1 MTHLSLRRWGAAGIA
16 LALLGSLTACNKGA
30 DSSDSPSGDIST
42 TVSVSS
48 TAAPTTTAPQL
59 GRNPLTGVHDMKT
72 GSNRPIGFVVT
83 DESAKLTQ
91 LNLEKA
97 DLFFEAE
104 TEGGIPRILAVF
116 SSVDR
121 MPDTIGPIRSARPHF
136 VTFAKSLDMIY
147 CHIGGSASGKAY
159 IRKLGVDDLGNAYEI
174 NPVLKNSDNFS
185 WNRSAFTKKK
195 VLRDIKQRGYAVQSQ
210 PHTPFTFGTKTGTK
224 NAATVDVQISGNY
237 DMAFTYNADTGLYNK
252 HRNSLDT
259 PVHKT
264 HTGGPI
270 AVSNVLVMFD
280 RRYVDVVEH
289 NKDGSTLTRYNFD
302 LKSGSGILAAGGKAR
317 DIRWKC
323 TSSGIFYYESDGTT
337 PLTVSTGKTFICL
350 TNEDYKS
357 KTHIY

>member
-1 MTHLSLRRWGAAGIA
+1 MKTTFLRRGSAALSA
-16 LALLGSLTACNKGA
+16 LVLLGYLTACDTGA
-30 DSSDSPSGDIST
+30 DPASHAEDST
-42 TVSVSS
+42 TPAPVST
-48 TAAPTTTAPQL
+48 TAAPTTTAAPKL
-59 GRNPLTGVHDMKT
+59 GLNPLTGLHDMKT
-72 GSNRPIGFVVT
+72 ANNRPIGFVVT
-83 DESAKLTQ
+83 DESSTLTQ

-121 MPDTIGPIRSARPHF
+121 MPDAIGPVRSARPHF

-159 IRKLGVDDLGNAYEI
+159 IRKLGVDDLGNAFEI
-174 NPVLKNSDNFS
+174 NPILKNSDNFS

-195 VLRDIKQRGYAVQSQ
+195 VLRDIKQRGYTVKSKV
-210 PHTPFTFGTKTGTK
+210 HTPFVFGTKAGTQ

-237 DMAFTYNADTGLYNK
+237 DMAFTYDAKTGLYHK
-252 HRNSLDT
+252 HRNALDT
-259 PVHKT
+259 PVHTT

-270 AVSNVLVMFD
+270 AISNVIVMFD

-289 NKDGSTLTRYNFD
+289 NKDGSTLTRYNFE
-302 LKSGSGILAAGGKAR
+302 LKSGSGVLAAGGKAR

-323 TSSGIFYYESDGTT
+323 TSSGISYYESDGTT
-337 PLTVSTGKTFICL
+337 PLTVSPGKTFVCL

-357 KTHIY
+357 KTKIY